1 MKDPKVIDLVK
12 QFEKEVKALNA
23 TWSKLQANDV
33 YIKLDVKGTNS
44 YTEPKY
50 LLVGEITQ
58 SVRYIKD
65 TNDVE

>member
-12 QFEKEVKALNA
+12 QFEKDVKALNA
-23 TWSKLQANDV
+23 SWNKLQENDV
-33 YIKLDVKGTNS
+33 YVRLEVKGTNS

-58 SVRYIKD
+58 HVTYTKE
-65 TNDVE
+65 NE